1 LPRPAGLG
9 VKVCDVVDLF
19 GLFNGCACIARG
31 SAAAKWRGGVVTPV
45 PPVRLLMRAPQ
56 LSLKGRALR
65 YLSMREHSRIELGRK
80 LSRHAEEGDDV
91 EALLDFLE
99 QNNWLSTERFS
110 ESLINRRGARYG
122 NSRIVAE
129 LQQHGVSGEA
139 LKELKSGLVDT
150 EAARAADVWR
160 RKFGEVAVD
169 AAGRAKQMRFLLQ
182 RGFSQAAVR
191 HAIKGIDDEHDDG

>member
-1 LPRPAGLG
+1 MPAP
-9 VKVCDVVDLF
+9 
-19 GLFNGCACIARG
+19 
-31 SAAAKWRGGVVTPV
+31 T
-45 PPVRLLMRAPQ
+45 

-65 YLSMREHSRIELGRK
+65 FLSMREHSRLELGRK
-80 LSRHAEEGDDV
+80 LAKYAEEGDDV

-110 ESLINRRGARYG
+110 ESLIHRRGARYG

-139 LKELKSGLVDT
+139 LKELRSGLADT
-150 EAARAADVWR
+150 EAARAAEVWR
-160 RKFGEVAVD
+160 RKFGEVATD

-182 RGFSQAAVR
+182 RGFSQSAVR
-191 HAIKGIDDEHDDG
+191 HAIKGVEDEDS